1 MSANKPI
8 CTATEIA
15 RWFVNRVDRES
26 GDIISHLKL
35 QKLVYYAQA
44 WYLANFEKPLF
55 DEEIEAWTHG
65 PVVQSVWNEYK
76 QYGWDAIPAGEEPNL
91 ELRIKAILELIF
103 ERYGDMGAKALEN
116 MTHREEPWRK
126 TRGNL
131 PLEARCN
138 RPIKKETMRDYYGKK
153 IGKVYPPKN
162 Q

>member
-1 MSANKPI
+1 MIASRHI
-8 CTATEIA
+8 CTPIEIA

-44 WYLANFEKPLF
+44 WYLANFGEPLF

-76 QYGWDAIPAGEEPNL
+76 QYGWDAIPSGEEPIL
-91 ELRIKAILELIF
+91 DSKIKDILELIF
-103 ERYGDMGAKALEN
+103 RKYGDMGAKALEN
-116 MTHREEPWRK
+116 MTHREDPWRK

-138 RPIKKETMRDYYGKK
+138 KPITKKIMREFYGKK
-153 IGKVYPPKN
+153 IGKI
-162 Q
+162 